1 MTLGRRRGLLLLGGV
16 GALLLLPVVLLAT
29 SGGGSQGSA
38 TGPAPTPGGFER
50 LFPDLV
56 GGGDSG
62 LLSGVA
68 VVPQPVVGP
77 ATISFTA
84 RENAGVLVEIRAE
97 RESGRLVRRLAGIGA
112 RAGAPVRVGWDG
124 RDDRGRRLPE
134 GTYAAVLRARADAGG
149 EEATAVVR
157 FLVPPP

>member
-29 SGGGSQGSA
+29 LGGSEGSG
-38 TGPAPTPGGFER
+38 TGPTPSPGGFER

-56 GGGDSG
+56 GGGGSG
-62 LLSGVA
+62 LLSEAA

-77 ATISFTA
+77 ATVSFTVS
-84 RENAGVLVEIRAE
+84 ENAGVLVEIRAE
-97 RESGRLVRRLAGIGA
+97 GESGRLVRRLASIGA
-112 RAGAPVRVGWDG
+112 RAGTPVRVGWDG

-149 EEATAVVR
+149 EVATAVVR
-157 FLVPPP
+157 FLVPQL